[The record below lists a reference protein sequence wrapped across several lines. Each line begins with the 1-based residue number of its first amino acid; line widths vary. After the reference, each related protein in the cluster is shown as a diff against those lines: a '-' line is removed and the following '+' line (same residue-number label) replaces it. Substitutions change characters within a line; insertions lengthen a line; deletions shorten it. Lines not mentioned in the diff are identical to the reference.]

1 LLKKNNLK
9 NKRLIML
16 IVMAKAKSKQKK
28 GKQANVS
35 KTRKKSDIKKK
46 STSKVRKDS
55 KKKATRPKASPL
67 TKTRRVETVPSPAAF
82 TEIASEEVT
91 SPTPAQGEQEMLES
105 TEPTESTG
113 VGKSEFTSID
123 GNNNTNSL

>member
-1 LLKKNNLK
+1 
-9 NKRLIML
+9 
-16 IVMAKAKSKQKK
+16 MAKAKSKQKK

-35 KTRKKSDIKKK
+35 KARKKSGIKKK
-46 STSKVRKDS
+46 STSKVRKDG
-55 KKKATRPKASPL
+55 KKKATRTKASPL

-91 SPTPAQGEQEMLES
+91 SPMPAQGEQEMLGS
-105 TEPTESTG
+105 TESTG

-123 GNNNTNSL
+123 DNNNTNSI

>member
-1 LLKKNNLK
+1 LLKKNKLK

-35 KTRKKSDIKKK
+35 KTRKKSDLKKK
-46 STSKVRKDS
+46 STSKIRKDG
-55 KKKATRPKASPL
+55 KKKATRRKASPL
-67 TKTRRVETVPSPAAF
+67 TKTRRIETVPSPAAF

-91 SPTPAQGEQEMLES
+91 SPMPAQGEQETLES
-105 TEPTESTG
+105 TESMG
-113 VGKSEFTSID
+113 VGKSEFRSID
-123 GNNNTNSL
+123 DNNNTNSL

>member
-1 LLKKNNLK
+1 
-9 NKRLIML
+9 ML

-35 KTRKKSDIKKK
+35 KARKKSGIKKK
-46 STSKVRKDS
+46 STSKVRNDY
-55 KKKATRPKASPL
+55 KKKATRRKASPR
-67 TKTRRVETVPSPAAF
+67 TKTRRVEKVPSPAAAF

-91 SPTPAQGEQEMLES
+91 SPMPAQGEQEMLGS
-105 TEPTESTG
+105 TESTG

-123 GNNNTNSL
+123 DNNNTNSI